1 MKTIET
7 RVPFSGF
14 YHSFYES
21 RIDDN
26 LKDRIHHYC
35 DNWDF
40 HDFGI
45 LREIFH
51 KYATFDDCRNAI
63 AQEHCTAFFDI
74 YKDEFG
80 IDLKAEYVEF
90 TSPKYY
96 NFETDKLYARVSLN
110 ALKEL
115 WNWHKQNDFV
125 LLGQYIK
132 ERFTSRDG
140 FISFITN
147 DLQDWIE
154 SDWESF
160 HQDQIMALIVARD
173 TNRDC
178 YDNSIN
184 GMAEDALLYNCDGL
198 FECTLDFE
206 EIKQEV
212 LALKIERQLKD
223 KIESAFDVL
232 DRELRFK
239 GIEIPSDVK
248 ELLKDLEV
256 KIQGEIRDQAK
267 FVEYM

>member
-1 MKTIET
+1 MKMIET
-7 RVPFSGF
+7 RVPFCGF
-14 YHSFYES
+14 YYSFYES

-40 HDFGI
+40 SDFGKMG
-45 LREIFH
+45 EIFD

-63 AQEHCTAFFDI
+63 AQEHCTAYFDF
-74 YKDEFG
+74 YKQEFG

-115 WNWHKQNDFV
+115 WHWHRQNDFIQ
-125 LLGQYIK
+125 LKEYIK

-140 FISFITN
+140 FISFISN
-147 DLQDWIE
+147 DFQDWMD
-154 SDWESF
+154 SDWESL

-178 YDNSIN
+178 YDTSIN
-184 GMAEDALLYNCDGL
+184 GMAENEVLDDGNGL
-198 FECTLDFE
+198 FDCTLDFE
-206 EIKQEV
+206 KIKQEV
-212 LALKIERQLKD
+212 LALKIERQLTD
-223 KIESAFDVL
+223 KIETAFNRL

-239 GIEIPSDVK
+239 GIEIAPDVK
-248 ELLKDLEV
+248 ELLTDLE
-256 KIQGEIRDQAK
+256 INIHGEINDLAE
-267 FVEYM
+267 FAGYM